1 MGQDAA
7 STLSEIAETRA
18 ALERDVDA
26 LFARLPEPDVLAA
39 KAKTYGLA
47 AGGAAATA
55 GVVALRMK
63 KRGELK
69 ARRMDAR
76 INAEELARA
85 FSPYAPEG
93 SRAAD
98 DAAADDDDG
107 GGHTGLLLLLVTIVA
122 VALTAVARQRS
133 GD

>member
-1 MGQDAA
+1 MGQDAD

-39 KAKTYGLA
+39 KARTYGLA

-55 GVVALRMK
+55 GVVALRVK

-85 FSPYAPEG
+85 FSPYAPDG
-93 SRAAD
+93 SP
-98 DAAADDDDG
+98 AAAEAATDDEG

>member
-1 MGQDAA
+1 MGQDAD
-7 STLSEIAETRA
+7 STLREIAETRA

-26 LFARLPEPDVLAA
+26 LFGRLPERDVLAA

-55 GVVALRMK
+55 GVVALRVR

-93 SRAAD
+93 TPAAD
-98 DAAADDDDG
+98 DAAADDDG
-107 GGHTGLLLLLVTIVA
+107 RGHTGLLLLLVTIVA

>member
-1 MGQDAA
+1 MGQDAD

-55 GVVALRMK
+55 GVVALRVK
-63 KRGELK
+63 RRGELK

-85 FSPYAPEG
+85 FSPYAPDG
-93 SRAAD
+93 SPAAD
-98 DAAADDDDG
+98 AAAADDD

>member
-1 MGQDAA
+1 MGQDAD

-55 GVVALRMK
+55 GVVALRVK
-63 KRGELK
+63 RRGELK

-85 FSPYAPEG
+85 FSPYAPDG
-93 SRAAD
+93 SPAD
-98 DAAADDDDG
+98 DDGAADDD

>member
-1 MGQDAA
+1 MGQDAD

-26 LFARLPEPDVLAA
+26 LFSRLPEPDVLAA

-63 KRGELK
+63 KRGALK

-85 FSPYAPEG
+85 FSPHAPDG
-93 SRAAD
+93 SPAAD
-98 DAAADDDDG
+98 DTAADDG
-107 GGHTGLLLLLVTIVA
+107 GGGRTGLVLLLVTIVA

>member
-47 AGGAAATA
+47 AGGAAATV

-69 ARRMDAR
+69 DRRMDAR

-85 FSPYAPEG
+85 FSPYAPDG

-98 DAAADDDDG
+98 DAAADDDG
-107 GGHTGLLLLLVTIVA
+107 GGHTGLLLALVTIVA

>member
-1 MGQDAA
+1 MGQDAD

-39 KAKTYGLA
+39 KARTYGLA

-55 GVVALRMK
+55 GVVALRVK

-85 FSPYAPEG
+85 FSPYAPDG
-93 SRAAD
+93 SPAAA
-98 DAAADDDDG
+98 DAAADDEG
-107 GGHTGLLLLLVTIVA
+107 GRHTGLLLLLVTIVA